1 MTDIPLHTWLAGPLP
16 PGVEEKLL
24 RLRQTP
30 GITHI
35 AVMPDVHLASE
46 FCVGTVVASD
56 SLLFPNAVGGD
67 IGCGMLAMPFD
78 SDAEKLADPDIAAR
92 ILGQLAE
99 ACPARRHHRRTAHD
113 LAPEIR
119 DQPLSHPRLESQKRS
134 EDTRTQL
141 GTLGAGNHFLELQAD
156 AATNQ
161 LWLMIHTGS
170 RHLGQCIHHHFL
182 PQACRTD
189 SGIFAL
195 DADSPAGRAYLADVQ
210 IARAWA
216 RENRR
221 LLALRTAQILEQ
233 VAGISARIA
242 DLYDCDHNHV
252 AIESHDHT
260 SRFIHRKGATPAHQ
274 NLPGIISGS
283 MGTHSFHTRG
293 TGNPLSLH
301 SSSHGAGRALSRS
314 EARDRITVSALR
326 RQLRNV
332 WYDARLERHL
342 REEAPAAY
350 KEIDAVMNAQQ
361 KLTNI
366 TRRLKPL
373 LVHKGI

>member
-1 MTDIPLHTWLAGPLP
+1 MNPAPLHQWLASPLP

-24 RLRQTP
+24 RLQRTQ
-30 GITHI
+30 GVAHI

-78 SDAEKLADPDIAAR
+78 SDASPLADPEIAAR

-113 LAPEIR
+113 LPPELR

-134 EDTRTQL
+134 EDIRTQL

-189 SGIFAL
+189 TGIFAL

-210 IARAWA
+210 VARAWA

-221 LLALRTAQILEQ
+221 LLALRTAQILEHI
-233 VAGISARIA
+233 ATISPLLAQA
-242 DLYDCDHNHV
+242 FDCDHNHL
-252 AIESHDHT
+252 ALETDKST
-260 SRFIHRKGATPAHQ
+260 TRFIHRKGATAARQ
-274 NLPGIISGS
+274 NLPGIIPGS

-293 TGNPLSLH
+293 TGNPLALH
-301 SSSHGAGRALSRS
+301 SSSHGAGRALSRT
-314 EARDRITVSALR
+314 EARDRVTLSALR
-326 RQLRNV
+326 RQLRHV

-342 REEAPAAY
+342 REEAPSAY
-350 KEIDAVMNAQQ
+350 KEIDAVMNAQTG
-361 KLTNI
+361 LTRI
-366 TRRLKPL
+366 IRRLQPL
-373 LVHKGI
+373 LVHKGV